1 MTDPRPRVGLVCDDL
16 LLRVGGDAA
25 ELLVAACTGQDLSLA
40 TAARKTLERLGT
52 AAQGALIAGLSTR
65 IGRFRVV
72 ALLDCLPAAVGADRK
87 ALQAHAENE
96 ADPDLARAAR
106 RLLDKPPP
114 EPPLGPPS
122 YPSDDFT
129 EVIQADKALKGF
141 ASAKPD
147 RATLIRGAQDS
158 NAVVR
163 ANSAALL
170 GLLGDDE
177 DTRRVVAAL
186 IRDSEV
192 QVRLAAATA
201 LGPLGDPS
209 ALLVALDDA
218 DQGVKEAATKALGA
232 LSPKT
237 IATLVVA
244 AAQASDSI
252 QTVVQTALS
261 KRGKASVS
269 GLEEALTNAPTI
281 PSRVFAA
288 VALGGLASAH
298 AAAATALAEGLS
310 DESGDVQSA
319 CALSLV
325 SVGDKASDALKDAV
339 KTAFGDTTHDAVLRA
354 CSRALDAFDG
364 RQPPPLA
371 LEPAALPL
379 ADFDAVRLD
388 AAALKPAIKGADVAA
403 LDELLFDG
411 RALVRAN
418 TVALLALLGEGAK
431 EAIQGV
437 ALCLKDADDSVRL
450 AAAEA
455 LGKLTLEPA
464 MTVPALV
471 HSRPG
476 ASEELLAALDAAL
489 LAYGDAA
496 VAPLIDLIG
505 SSATVDDD
513 ALTVL
518 ATLGGAAA
526 KALAG
531 LLNHDALTLKVAAA
545 RGLGRFGE
553 RAGKAARKAVAEAFD
568 AADEPELLRACSAAL
583 DAMDGCVPP
592 PAVAEER
599 DLPIDGFDLHMIDEA
614 ALKKGAAKMDAVRL
628 GELLFDGRTPCRINA
643 ARALG
648 HAGKGGAAFVG
659 ALTVALK
666 DSEPTVRVASAE
678 ALGRLKSDV
687 EVVLP
692 GLAFAA
698 GSDRSD
704 EVREAALSAIDALGA
719 DAVEPCITLLQ
730 ADFARAS
737 VVGVI
742 AARAPKTYLKALTKA
757 LEDSDSP
764 RVPEHA
770 ALAIAKLGPAAAGA
784 EKALMTVVRA
794 SDVPLKCIAI
804 RALGDVAKPSPSLVE
819 SLKACALSDERESV
833 DGAVRQALRALKKR
847 S

>member
-1 MTDPRPRVGLVCDDL
+1 
-16 LLRVGGDAA
+16 
-25 ELLVAACTGQDLSLA
+25 
-40 TAARKTLERLGT
+40 
-52 AAQGALIAGLSTR
+52 IAGLSTR
-65 IGRFRVV
+65 VGRFRVV
-72 ALLDCLPAAVGADRK
+72 ALLDRLPAAEGADRK
-87 ALQAHAENE
+87 ALQAHADSES
-96 ADPDLARAAR
+96 DPDLARAAR

-186 IRDSEV
+186 IRDSDV
-192 QVRLAAATA
+192 HVRLAAATA

-218 DQGVKEAATKALGA
+218 DQGVKEAATKALGS

-261 KRGKASVS
+261 RRGKASVS
-269 GLEEALTNAPTI
+269 GLQEALTAAPTI

-339 KTAFGDTTHDAVLRA
+339 REAFEDTTHDAVLRA

-388 AAALKPAIKGADVAA
+388 DAALTPAIKGADVAA

-418 TVALLALLGEGAK
+418 TVALLA
-431 EAIQGV
+431 
-437 ALCLKDADDSVRL
+437 
-450 AAAEA
+450 
-455 LGKLTLEPA
+455 
-464 MTVPALV
+464 
-471 HSRPG
+471 
-476 ASEELLAALDAAL
+476 
-489 LAYGDAA
+489 
-496 VAPLIDLIG
+496 
-505 SSATVDDD
+505 
-513 ALTVL
+513 
-518 ATLGGAAA
+518 
-526 KALAG
+526 
-531 LLNHDALTLKVAAA
+531 
-545 RGLGRFGE
+545 
-553 RAGKAARKAVAEAFD
+553 
-568 AADEPELLRACSAAL
+568 
-583 DAMDGCVPP
+583 
-592 PAVAEER
+592 
-599 DLPIDGFDLHMIDEA
+599 
-614 ALKKGAAKMDAVRL
+614 
-628 GELLFDGRTPCRINA
+628 
-643 ARALG
+643 
-648 HAGKGGAAFVG
+648 
-659 ALTVALK
+659 
-666 DSEPTVRVASAE
+666 
-678 ALGRLKSDV
+678 
-687 EVVLP
+687 
-692 GLAFAA
+692 
-698 GSDRSD
+698 
-704 EVREAALSAIDALGA
+704 
-719 DAVEPCITLLQ
+719 
-730 ADFARAS
+730 
-737 VVGVI
+737 
-742 AARAPKTYLKALTKA
+742 
-757 LEDSDSP
+757 
-764 RVPEHA
+764 
-770 ALAIAKLGPAAAGA
+770 
-784 EKALMTVVRA
+784 
-794 SDVPLKCIAI
+794 
-804 RALGDVAKPSPSLVE
+804 
-819 SLKACALSDERESV
+819 
-833 DGAVRQALRALKKR
+833 
-847 S
+847 